1 MDHTSKI
8 KVTNVT
14 KIFGQHPSQAIKL
27 LREGKS
33 KQEILEMAGMT
44 VGVNQVNFDIRSGET
59 FVIMGLSGSGKSTL
73 VRMFNRLIDPTEGEI
88 YIDGEEIV
96 GMNKEQLRDIRRKKV
111 GMVFQKFGLF
121 PHKNILKNVEFG
133 LEVQGVP
140 AKERTEKALNALE
153 LVELASYKDR
163 YPDQLSGGM
172 QQRVGLARALANDP
186 DILLM
191 DEAFSALDPLIRK
204 DMQNELIRL
213 QATMHKTIIFI
224 THDLDEALRI
234 GDRIAIMK
242 DGSMIQIGTAE
253 EILLQPAN
261 DYVRKFVEDVDL
273 FKVLKASNIQER
285 IHMFDINLGAE
296 KALQEMQA
304 LQQSHIFAMNSK
316 KEFIGVIT
324 LAELT
329 TAMKE
334 GKPLETILNRNLP
347 SVKPETL
354 LVDLPD
360 LVLNSKYPI
369 TVIDNKNNCTGIIT
383 KERLL
388 SAMSNNKDKLNHVIT
403 ISKKVEKAR
412 SLIEPKITSIAKGAF

>member
-296 KALQEMQA
+296 KALQEMQE

>member
-33 KQEILEMAGMT
+33 KQEILEMVGMT

-296 KALQEMQA
+296 KALQEMQE